1 MGMKVEC
8 PACKS
13 WTSYVYDALHG
24 EREACA
30 NCGLP
35 GSVMREIA
43 KVQESHASAEVKQ
56 QADAALLRAG
66 KAEAENAKLK
76 AQLAAAQRMARR
88 IADGYLD
95 DRDDD

>member
-1 MGMKVEC
+1 MKAEC

-13 WTSYVYDALHG
+13 WTSYVHEVLEG
-24 EREACA
+24 ERGACP

-35 GSVMREIA
+35 GDVVRQIA
-43 KVQESHASAEVKQ
+43 AVRESHANAGVKQ
-56 QADAALLRAG
+56 QAETALIRAG
-66 KAEAENAKLK
+66 KAEGENVKLK

-95 DRDDD
+95 DGDDD